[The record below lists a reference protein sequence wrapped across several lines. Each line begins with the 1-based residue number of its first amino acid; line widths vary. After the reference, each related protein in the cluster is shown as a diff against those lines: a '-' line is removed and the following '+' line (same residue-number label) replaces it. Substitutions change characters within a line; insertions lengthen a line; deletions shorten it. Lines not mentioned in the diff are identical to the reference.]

1 MRPEPEPEP
10 VDDNFIIVKRSGAL
24 TTTVPWTTVS
34 VVDIYKESDIQAG
47 DEGTLYDHPNGRH
60 AIYKPSYS
68 LISPKWTTLSGL
80 GINRDHAWNQDNVQ
94 DHYSGEDSFGHD
106 VTISGNRLYITA
118 PDEHLDGKV
127 GAMYIYALSD
137 LSAPPIRIMSEY
149 MHPPHVPAPEPE
161 PEPDLPDGVD
171 HWIASSPRYEWSE
184 YNDFDGTTDITLLI
198 VWNDVSKLQ
207 LVYPSFDDIPTTITG
222 NDGRTYTRGA
232 LQNTYGNESKYYG
245 VIREAQ

>member
-1 MRPEPEPEP
+1 
-10 VDDNFIIVKRSGAL
+10 
-24 TTTVPWTTVS
+24 
-34 VVDIYKESDIQAG
+34 
-47 DEGTLYDHPNGRH
+47 
-60 AIYKPSYS
+60 
-68 LISPKWTTLSGL
+68 
-80 GINRDHAWNQDNVQ
+80 
-94 DHYSGEDSFGHD
+94 
-106 VTISGNRLYITA
+106 
-118 PDEHLDGKV
+118 
-127 GAMYIYALSD
+127 
-137 LSAPPIRIMSEY
+137 

-198 VWNDVSKLQ
+198 VWNNVSKLQ